1 MLTRRKDNICAAK
14 LEEYKNRRLLLI
26 MSIAI
31 VNDDI
36 AKRFEHFWE
45 NFQLF
50 FIDLFLDIADKTSG
64 SGVFDGVI

>member
-1 MLTRRKDNICAAK
+1 
-14 LEEYKNRRLLLI
+14 

-31 VNDDI
+31 VNDNI

-64 SGVFDGVI
+64 SGAFDGVI